1 MIEIFFAILKQLL
14 NIFSCSVD
22 AFIDAREESYH
33 FLVKYLYFEK
43 QLTL

>member
-1 MIEIFFAILKQLL
+1 L

-22 AFIDAREESYH
+22 AFIDAREETWEESYH